1 MAAMSETGSQEAS
14 RANQGDA
21 FLPKGTAPPTHGGG
35 SMSRRS
41 YHLDERRRNGTGN
54 RDAWAMPA
62 QRLGDI
68 AACLRLATGKR
79 QNRTKPAPRNTCFFV
94 MMGLS
99 TLLTAS
105 VLALQLFCL
114 PTDAKCQPKTSVQQ
128 DATNAAASDWWM
140 SGVKRQGAVAFGGQG
155 DYKVFRSV
163 KDYGAKGDGSTD
175 DTAAI
180 NSAITD
186 GNRCGKGCDSSTVTP
201 AIVYFPPGTYVV
213 SKPIVAY
220 YYTQLIGDF
229 NSVPTLKAAANFEG
243 IAVIDSNPYD
253 NTGNNWFTNQN
264 NFFRQVRN
272 FKIDL
277 TGQPKTTGTGIHWQ
291 VAQATSLQNI
301 EFNMIQDRS
310 EDNKQQGIFME
321 NGSGGFMTD
330 LTFNGGAL
338 GAFFG
343 NQQFTTRN
351 LKFNNCNKAVQ
362 LQWNWAWTFHGISIK
377 DCGVGIDMSQSDNG
391 AQNVG
396 SVLLLDSTIANTP
409 VGIITVYNPEQQGTN
424 GTLILDNVDMTSN
437 VPVAVKNGGTGQ
449 TILNGNSLVA
459 SWVQGRSY
467 KGTTGTAGQGTRTP
481 VTKPAALTDDSGK
494 IVTKSKPQYGDVPAS
509 KFISVKD
516 KGAKGDGKTD
526 DTAAFQA
533 VFDNIGAD
541 EVVYVP
547 HGAYIIT
554 DTVKVPKN
562 VRVVGEIWALIMAGG
577 DKAFKD
583 QDNPKPVFQV
593 GQPGD
598 VGTVE
603 MQDLMF
609 ETQGP
614 QPGAI
619 LMEFNVAGQSK
630 GAAGLW
636 DLHFRVGGS
645 AGTQLQSDK
654 CSKTPDVQTPAKPE
668 CIGAFMLLH
677 ITASASPYLENV
689 WAWVSD
695 HELDLSDHN
704 QINIFNGRGI
714 LIESTK
720 GAWFWGTSSEHSVL
734 SNYQLNKA
742 QNVYMALIQ
751 TETAYFQGNPDA
763 NVPFKVNAKYSDPD
777 FSKCTSKIC
786 ARTWGLRIQDSK
798 DIFVYGG
805 GLYSFY
811 DNYDQTCVP
820 ANNCQENM
828 VAIDNSSVELFG
840 ITTKASIAVITL
852 NGGAAAKDSDN
863 RSTFGACV
871 AVFEAS

>member
-1 MAAMSETGSQEAS
+1 MSETGSPETP
-14 RANQGDA
+14 RANHADA
-21 FLPKGTAPPTHGGG
+21 FLPKGAAPPRLGG
-35 SMSRRS
+35 SLSRRS
-41 YHLDERRRNGTGN
+41 HHVDEAAEWEWH
-54 RDAWAMPA
+54 DAWALSA
-62 QRLGDI
+62 QRPRTPIGN
-68 AACLRLATGKR
+68 RLSRNKT
-79 QNRTKPAPRNTCFFV
+79 APRNACFVF

-99 TLLTAS
+99 TFLTAS
-105 VLALQLFCL
+105 VLALRLFSL
-114 PTDAKCQPKTSVQQ
+114 PVDAKCAPKPGVQH
-128 DATNAAASDWWM
+128 DVTDAAAGDWWM
-140 SGVKRQGAVAFGGQG
+140 SGVKHQGAVAYGSQS

-186 GNRCGKGCDSSTVTP
+186 GARCGQGCDSSTVKP

-229 NSVPTLKAAANFEG
+229 NSVPTLKSTANFEG
-243 IAVIDSNPYD
+243 IAVIDSNPY
-253 NTGNNWFTNQN
+253 NSTGGNWFTNQN
-264 NFFRQVRN
+264 NFFRQIRN

-301 EFNMIQDRS
+301 EFNMIKDS
-310 EDNKQQGIFME
+310 GTDNKQQGIFME

-330 LTFNGGAL
+330 LIFNGGAL

-351 LKFNNCNKAVQ
+351 LQFNNCNTAVKM
-362 LQWNWAWTFHGISIK
+362 QWNWAWTFHGISIK
-377 DCGVGIDMSQSDNG
+377 DCGVGIDMSQTDNG
-391 AQNVG
+391 AQTVG
-396 SVLLLDSTIANTP
+396 SILLLDSTIANTP
-409 VGIITVYNPEQQGTN
+409 VGIVTAYNPEQQGSN

-437 VPVAVKNGGTGQ
+437 VPVAVKNVGTNQ
-449 TILNGNSLVA
+449 TILEGNSLIA

-467 KGTTGTAGQGTRTP
+467 KGTTGSAGQGTRTP
-481 VTKPAALTDDSGK
+481 VAKPAALTDGSGK
-494 IVTKSKPQYGDVPAS
+494 IVAKSKPQYGDVPAS
-509 KFISVKD
+509 KFISAKD
-516 KGAKGDGKTD
+516 KGCKGDGKTD

-533 VFDNIGAD
+533 MLDNIGPD
-541 EVVYVP
+541 EIIYVP
-547 HGAYIIT
+547 HGAYVFT
-554 DTVKVPKN
+554 DTVKFPASF
-562 VRVVGEIWALIMAGG
+562 RMVGECFTLFMAGG
-577 DKAFKD
+577 DSAFKD
-583 QDNPKPVFQV
+583 QANPKPVLQI

-603 MQDLMF
+603 MQDIMI
-609 ETQGP
+609 ETLGP

-636 DLHFRVGGS
+636 DVHFRVGGS

-654 CSKTPDVQTPAKPE
+654 CTKTPDATTSPNPE
-668 CIGAFMLLH
+668 CFGAFMLLH
-677 ITASASPYLENV
+677 ITQSASPYLENV

-695 HELDLSDHN
+695 HELDLADHN
-704 QINIFNGRGI
+704 QINIYNGRGI

-720 GAWFWGTSSEHSVL
+720 GAWLWGTSSEHSVL

-763 NVPFKVNAKYSDPD
+763 NVPFTVNAKYSDPD
-777 FSKCTSKIC
+777 FSRCTSKIC

-798 DIFVYGG
+798 DVLVYGG

-828 VAIDNSSVELFG
+828 VAVDNSSVELFG
-840 ITTKASIAVITL
+840 ITTKASVAVITL
-852 NGGAAAKDSDN
+852 NGGAAAKDVDN